1 METIEFKDFKI
12 KTKAY
17 MKQVTQTV
25 QPILVTSEDDIGDVV
40 ILSKKEWE
48 GYQSTWEISQNKYLS
63 DKIMAGLAEA
73 RNGQAKERL

>member
-1 METIEFKDFKI
+1 MGTIEFKDFKI

-25 QPILVTSEDDIGDVV
+25 QLILVTSEDDIGDVV

-48 GYQSTWEISQNKYLS
+48 E
-63 DKIMAGLAEA
+63 GL
-73 RNGQAKERL
+73 LW